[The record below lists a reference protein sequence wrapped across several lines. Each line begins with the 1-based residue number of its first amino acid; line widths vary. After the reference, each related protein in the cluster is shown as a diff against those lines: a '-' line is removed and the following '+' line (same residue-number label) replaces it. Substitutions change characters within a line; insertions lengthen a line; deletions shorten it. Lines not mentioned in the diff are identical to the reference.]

1 MHSLALVDPAPGV
14 EVKPLHRTQAPSER
28 AAGAPLYLP
37 GAHGTQAV
45 VAALVLVVYVPAAH
59 GSTSSAGAPVA
70 CGAGG
75 EMYPGPAPAVSA
87 KLEEDPA
94 ERCRIP
100 PSPGTFVGVVR
111 FVVSPNPSLEARV
124 RCRCQK

>member
-45 VAALVLVVYVPAAH
+45 AEALVVNVPAAH
-59 GSTSSAGAPVA
+59 GSTSSAGTPVA
-70 CGAGG
+70 CGGGG
-75 EMYPGPAPAVSA
+75 EKYPGPAPAVSA

-100 PSPGTFVGVVR
+100 PSRGTFVGVLR
-111 FVVSPNPSLEARV
+111 SVVSPNPSLEARV

>member
-45 VAALVLVVYVPAAH
+45 AVALVVYVPAAH
-59 GSTSSAGAPVA
+59 GSTSSAGTPVA
-70 CGAGG
+70 CGGGG
-75 EMYPGPAPAVSA
+75 EKYPGPAPAVSA

-111 FVVSPNPSLEARV
+111 PAVSPNPSLEARV